1 LVRRAV
7 DRRGG
12 VCWVA
17 YDEGDVMFRFILV
30 LGFGLF
36 LAWAV
41 DASKAEALIIIM
53 LMEVILPYFK
63 SVEVQDGNDL

>member
-1 LVRRAV
+1 
-7 DRRGG
+7 
-12 VCWVA
+12 
-17 YDEGDVMFRFILV
+17 MFRFILV

-53 LMEVILPYFK
+53 LMEVILPEFIRV
-63 SVEVQDGNDL
+63 VEVQDGNDL